1 MSTTLGKSHST
12 EVAPGVIFTLGPVG
26 NDLDGF
32 SESPLLAFCQHS
44 APDSPPGCF
53 WSLRISH
60 VLYFVCLR
68 SSFHSHQKCF
78 KIFWTACAPAF
89 VYPQL
94 NRRALGLAPYLLTY
108 VLPAWVAPRWP
119 HDTVTANEM
128 QVEVPEDHVSS
139 QIVKTVSVKI
149 RPFDLERQQ
158 PSCRLECQAW

>member
-1 MSTTLGKSHST
+1 MTWM
-12 EVAPGVIFTLGPVG
+12 
-26 NDLDGF
+26 D
-32 SESPLLAFCQHS
+32 
-44 APDSPPGCF
+44 
-53 WSLRISH
+53 SLRAPCLPFASTQHQIPHQVVFDPS
-60 VLYFVCLR
+60 VFLMFSILFVYLFICSLNRR